1 MILKIWFDV
10 LLAKYNSSFYPS
22 SEICTILTLLLLFQI
37 QIWIYGNSFES
48 FLVSVVNPN
57 KQALERWAVENSVT
71 GDFNSICENPRA
83 KEYILG
89 ELTKVAKEKKVA
101 TYFLSVVCVLL
112 SPYWLKNKFDLQ
124 WLSSL

>member
-1 MILKIWFDV
+1 M
-10 LLAKYNSSFYPS
+10 
-22 SEICTILTLLLLFQI
+22 TLLLLFQI
-37 QIWIYGNSFES
+37 QIWVYGNSFES

-83 KEYILG
+83 KEYILV

-112 SPYWLKNKFDLQ
+112 SLY
-124 WLSSL
+124 